1 MALNKVKAC
10 NIKNGCTRAAALRLA
25 VPLYFPSAFNRICH
39 VIHKLFIAHTDSD
52 ICASGNAPAVFV
64 KFVCLFLFVVPKT
77 FAVSLK
83 SHIINTFK
91 TFYSMFLTRVSYRDS
106 DSSCCSKPL

>member
-1 MALNKVKAC
+1 M
-10 NIKNGCTRAAALRLA
+10 
-25 VPLYFPSAFNRICH
+25 
-39 VIHKLFIAHTDSD
+39 LFIAHTDSD

-64 KFVCLFLFVVPKT
+64 KFVCFFLFVVPKT

-91 TFYSMFLTRVSYRDS
+91 TF
-106 DSSCCSKPL
+106 

>member
-1 MALNKVKAC
+1 M
-10 NIKNGCTRAAALRLA
+10 
-25 VPLYFPSAFNRICH
+25 
-39 VIHKLFIAHTDSD
+39 LFIAHTDSD

-83 SHIINTFK
+83 SPYNKH
-91 TFYSMFLTRVSYRDS
+91 L
-106 DSSCCSKPL
+106 